1 MGLNAISD
9 VSIQDPRILKQSE
22 RRLFTAIYIL
32 DKTAATL
39 SGKLPLLVS
48 DHCST
53 ALPLD
58 ICNTI
63 LLRWRPD
70 KGVNLTSL
78 GVNDEGWNVD
88 GNIYSTTT
96 LRARGLIA
104 HIREQILDLALNRRA
119 RDPLDLM

>member
-1 MGLNAISD
+1 MSD
-9 VSIQDPRILKQSE
+9 ASIQDPRILKQSE

-39 SGKLPLLVS
+39 SGKLPLLPS

-63 LLRWRPD
+63 LLSWRPNQ
-70 KGVNLTSL
+70 GANLASL
-78 GVNDEGWNVD
+78 GVDDEGWNVD
-88 GNIYSTTT
+88 GKIYSTTA

-104 HIREQILDLALNRRA
+104 HIRERILDLALNKRA